1 MGKIVEIPI
10 FPIFLSFFCVLFGL
24 FFLILQ
30 SKQTTIYH
38 IADLLY
44 GDKQS

>member
-10 FPIFLSFFCVLFGL
+10 FPIFLSFFLCIVWFI
-24 FFLILQ
+24 FLILQ